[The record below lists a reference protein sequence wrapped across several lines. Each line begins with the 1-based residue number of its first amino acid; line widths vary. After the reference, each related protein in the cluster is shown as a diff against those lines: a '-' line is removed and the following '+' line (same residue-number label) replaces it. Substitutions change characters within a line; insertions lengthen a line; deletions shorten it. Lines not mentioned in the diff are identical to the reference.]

1 MKFAIAKNNIT
12 PGNPVFLA
20 GFGGRDRKC
29 EGVLDDIFVKV
40 ALIESMGQLVVITL
54 DALGGDGSFVMGI
67 KEALLEVFGLK
78 AEQVLINFSHTHCSV
93 YLTGEAHERR
103 RGGYSLGQEK
113 WPEKEDDIDY
123 AEDIRYFRFIRDT
136 IISLVRQC
144 SENLVEGTLLLS
156 KGVSNAGVS
165 RRLLTNEGMMLKPNF
180 QAETD
185 QDLFVLQLLDA
196 QNKRKGLLFSYG
208 CHPTCIGTNKI
219 SAEFVGQACTE
230 LEASFPDNIAIY
242 LQGCGADIK
251 PLKTVI
257 GDRFKSCTVEE
268 MREAG
273 VELAEDVKR
282 TISKCEAMPLT
293 GSIQTVEL
301 EVRLF
306 TEPWG
311 LNEMLAIAEDET
323 KTEYKRRAARRTVD
337 AIKEGRV
344 RQVLPFTITVWG
356 LGDRFRMIALEGEI
370 PSEYAIHIKRLFS
383 TMNVMVLGYSNGV
396 PTYIPTRQILIE
408 GGYEAEAFVLHGYR
422 GPFVPE
428 NEWIIIGAVIEAE
441 KRFQTLQYGE
451 NSVIKS

>member
-1 MKFAIAKNNIT
+1 LKFAIAKNNIT

-156 KGVSNAGVS
+156 KGVSNVGVS

-185 QDLFVLQLLDA
+185 QDLSCFNCLMHRTSGRD
-196 QNKRKGLLFSYG
+196 F
-208 CHPTCIGTNKI
+208 C
-219 SAEFVGQACTE
+219 SATAVILPV
-230 LEASFPDNIAIY
+230 LEASFPDNITIY

-268 MREAG
+268 IREAG

-293 GSIQTVEL
+293 GSMQTAEL